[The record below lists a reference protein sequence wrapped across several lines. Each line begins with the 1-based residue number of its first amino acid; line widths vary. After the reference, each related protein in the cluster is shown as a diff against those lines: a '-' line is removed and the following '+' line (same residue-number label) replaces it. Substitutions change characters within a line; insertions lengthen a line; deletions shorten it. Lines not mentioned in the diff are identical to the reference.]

1 MNSFE
6 VTSGALM
13 ASDPCY
19 TSDVWCAGKID
30 NVKNGKWLSHVEI
43 SDEKIWGKR
52 VASLQAWLFN
62 SSPSNWTRV
71 GGPNSGGPNFG
82 VDSGQFGFF
91 DYNYFI
97 NHESEREYDSPG
109 FYKDCCDLTLST
121 DQFGAI
127 DQGVVSSSGFGDGSY
142 PVYIAKNANGEVIGV
157 KVVFISDE
165 EDEEDYYGEDEE
177 C

>member
-1 MNSFE
+1 MSSFE

-19 TSDVWCAGKID
+19 TSDTWCAGKID
-30 NVKNGKWLSHVEI
+30 NVKNGKWLSHAEF
-43 SDEKIWGKR
+43 SYEKMWGKR
-52 VASLQAWLFN
+52 VTSLQAWLSD
-62 SSPSNWTRV
+62 SSPSNWIRV
-71 GGPNSGGPNFG
+71 NKSFG

-109 FYKDCCDLTLST
+109 FYKDCCDLTLSANK
-121 DQFGAI
+121 FGLLN
-127 DQGVVSSSGFGDGSY
+127 QGVVSSSGYGDGSY
-142 PVYIAKNANGEVIGV
+142 PVYIAKNTNGEVIGV

-165 EDEEDYYGEDEE
+165 EDYYDEDEE